1 MTACVGLCAAFA
13 DGVRKHPLP
22 DLRPPLAHF

>member
-22 DLRPPLAHF
+22 DLRPPLVHF